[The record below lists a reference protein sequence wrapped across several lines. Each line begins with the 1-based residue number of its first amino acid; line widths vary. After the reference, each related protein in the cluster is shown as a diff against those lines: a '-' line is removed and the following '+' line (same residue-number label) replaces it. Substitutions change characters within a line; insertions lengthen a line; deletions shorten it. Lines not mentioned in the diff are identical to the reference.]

1 MSFLTIACVIA
12 LVAALAPVVGSTGTV
27 LLIVFSPSL
36 FILVRLV
43 ATAIDLAVEPVV
55 ARVLGRRADAVAP
68 RRPA

>member
-1 MSFLTIACVIA
+1 MFFLTIACVIA
-12 LVAALAPVVGSTGTV
+12 LVGALAPVVGSTGTV

-55 ARVLGRRADAVAP
+55 ARVLGRWADAVGP

>member
-1 MSFLTIACVIA
+1 MFFLTIACVIA
-12 LVAALAPVVGSTGTV
+12 LVGALAPVVGPTGTV

-43 ATAIDLAVEPVV
+43 ATAIDLAVEPLV
-55 ARVLGRRADAVAP
+55 ARVLGRRADAVDP